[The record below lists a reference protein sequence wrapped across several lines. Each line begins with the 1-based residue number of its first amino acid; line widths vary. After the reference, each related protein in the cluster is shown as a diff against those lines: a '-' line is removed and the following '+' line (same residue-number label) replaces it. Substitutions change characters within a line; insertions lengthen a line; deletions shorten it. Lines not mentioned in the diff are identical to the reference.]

1 MEKFN
6 QQLKSGLF
14 NIGDPLKDEAT
25 LKIYEE
31 SDHFVYLLYHKVCR
45 AMVGKA
51 NVLNRFDE
59 WELICHNCKRIMP
72 IDQIKFVRIEK
83 MISRNL

>member
-1 MEKFN
+1 MDKFN
-6 QQLKSGLF
+6 QQHNRHLKSGIF
-14 NIGDPLKDEAT
+14 NGDPLDSND

-51 NVLNRFDE
+51 NILNRFDE

-72 IDQIKFVRIEK
+72 IDQIKFVKIEK
-83 MISRNL
+83 KTS

>member
-6 QQLKSGLF
+6 QQLKPGLF
-14 NIGDPLKDEAT
+14 NNGDPLKDEVA

-51 NVLNRFDE
+51 NILNRFDE

-83 MISRNL
+83 KDK

>member
-14 NIGDPLKDEAT
+14 NNGDPLKDVAT

-72 IDQIKFVRIEK
+72 IDQIKFVRIERK
-83 MISRNL
+83 DK

>member
-14 NIGDPLKDEAT
+14 NNGDPLKDVAA

-72 IDQIKFVRIEK
+72 IDQIKFVRIERK
-83 MISRNL
+83 DK